1 MQGAMKARREQQ
13 LEQTVFAEWL
23 PPFGRLIVDR
33 SGNLWLQRYEYRSAF
48 FTPGPAR
55 TQTVPV
61 PTRWDV
67 LDSSGRWLCTVDL
80 PERFT
85 PVEIG
90 ADYVAGVARD
100 QDEIEQVR
108 VYRLQKP

>member
-1 MQGAMKARREQQ
+1 MQPAMKARFAQ
-13 LEQTVFAEWL
+13 LLERTVFTEWL
-23 PPFGRLIVDR
+23 PPFGRLLVDR
-33 SGNLWLQRYEYRSAF
+33 SGNLWVQRFDYRSAF

-55 TQTVPV
+55 TQTMPV

-67 LDSSGRWLCTVDL
+67 LDFSGRWLCTVDL

-90 ADYVAGVARD
+90 TDYIAGVARD

-108 VYRLQKP
+108 IYRLRKP